1 MNYQRLYTFLFIC
14 INHTEFCACLFYA
27 GDIKYRE
34 KGYEHPAGQETWKSV
49 KRMKQKMIKKS
60 GRDENTIT
68 ENLKEGAAAGRLVHL
83 DLLRILACFSVVM
96 LHSSAQ
102 FWYDLPVQDA
112 DWLVANSYNAAS
124 RFGVPVFVMLSGALF
139 LSPKKETDLKK
150 LYLHNILRLVVLYI
164 VWCVLY
170 GLFDCFTFSWSQLS
184 PRDVFRE
191 IFAGRYHLWYLPML
205 AGIYMLLPVLRSW
218 ISHARK
224 ENLQYF
230 LLLFFIFQ
238 IGKETCLALR
248 QSDGISFMWGVVK
261 PDMVCGYLG
270 YFVLGYYLVSFDIG
284 KRLRRW
290 IYAGGLIGIF
300 ANVALGNLLSL
311 RRGIPAAAIYDSFGI
326 FTFLTTIALFLFFTG
341 RMSRIHYSP
350 GAAAVI
356 REVSLATLGVYLMHI
371 GLIEFLKPVGIHS
384 MMFTPVVCIPV
395 FALFCFVVCSA
406 VSAVLRR
413 IPFVGR
419 YLC

>member
-1 MNYQRLYTFLFIC
+1 
-14 INHTEFCACLFYA
+14 
-27 GDIKYRE
+27 
-34 KGYEHPAGQETWKSV
+34 
-49 KRMKQKMIKKS
+49 MIEE
-60 GRDENTIT
+60 R
-68 ENLKEGAAAGRLVHL
+68 RFVHL

-102 FWYDLPVQDA
+102 FWYDLPVNDVN
-112 DWLVANSYNAAS
+112 WLVANSYNAVS

-139 LSPKKETDLKK
+139 LSPQREIGLKK

-164 VWCVLY
+164 VWHVLY
-170 GLFDCFTFSWSQLS
+170 GLFDCCSFTWSLLS
-184 PRDVFRE
+184 PQDILRE

-248 QSDGISFMWGVVK
+248 QSDGVNFLWGMVK
-261 PDMVCGYLG
+261 PDMACGYLG
-270 YFVLGYYLVSFDIG
+270 YFVLGYYLITFDIG
-284 KRLRRW
+284 RKLRRW
-290 IYAGGLIGIF
+290 IYAGGLFGIF
-300 ANVALGNLLSL
+300 ANVALGNLLAL
-311 RRGIPAAAIYDSFGI
+311 RKGIPVGAIYDSYGV
-326 FTFLTTIALFLFFTG
+326 FTFLITVSLFLLFTG

-350 GAAAVI
+350 RAAAII
-356 REVSLATLGVYLMHI
+356 REISLTTLGVYLMHI
-371 GLIEFLKPVGIHS
+371 GLMEFLKPLGIHS

-395 FALFCFVVCSA
+395 FALFCFVACSA
-406 VSAVLRR
+406 AAAVLRR
-413 IPFVGR
+413 LPFVGR

>member
-1 MNYQRLYTFLFIC
+1 M
-14 INHTEFCACLFYA
+14 
-27 GDIKYRE
+27 
-34 KGYEHPAGQETWKSV
+34 V
-49 KRMKQKMIKKS
+49 KKS

-112 DWLVANSYNAAS
+112 DWLVANSYNAVS

-139 LSPKKETDLKK
+139 LSQKKETNLKR

-170 GLFDCFTFSWSQLS
+170 GLFDCFTFSWSMLS
-184 PRDVFRE
+184 PEDIFRE
-191 IFAGRYHLWYLPML
+191 IFSGRYHLWYLPML

-248 QSDGISFMWGVVK
+248 QSGGINFVWSMAK

-290 IYAGGLIGIF
+290 IYAGGLFGIF
-300 ANVALGNLLSL
+300 ANVALGNFLSL
-311 RRGIPAAAIYDSFGI
+311 RRGIPVAAIYDSFGI
-326 FTFLTTIALFLFFTG
+326 FTFLTTISLFLFFTG

-356 REVSLATLGVYLMHI
+356 REFSLATLGVYLMHI
-371 GLIEFLKPVGIHS
+371 GLIEFLKPMGIHS
-384 MMFTPVVCIPV
+384 MMFTSVVCIPV

-406 VSAVLRR
+406 AAAVLRR